1 MKPTLST
8 LALALLLCA
17 PARSAENP
25 NGPFTRVDRLISQF
39 NDQYAEM
46 LKMIKAGQAGLE
58 SGALKMPDFAAEKEA
73 LAKDRATL
81 AAWKPVLEPHV
92 LARQKAKECVA
103 TEDPRQTYGSQWK
116 DVLLDANMPDIAEQI
131 TLLTICKSL
140 ARRDDPLSCASAGPL
155 LNVTPSGA
163 TEPTVRVLCEDTR
176 VEVGEVRAFH
186 QGKFQ
191 ANCPHLLRTG
201 KGPGPLVKNMAPALV
216 AQICSIAA
224 QWNADPKA
232 PEKLSALIG
241 RDHPKLL
248 TMLREGL
255 NKTAGRFPPNAI
267 PKDWDPYQSHA
278 SLFSYWAHKAKGDAK
293 GCGENSWCRAY
304 LTGDEK
310 VCDKFERS
318 VRQIVCSRYLSS
330 IASDK
335 KLSEA
340 SEKDRKAYEML
351 QQRISHQAQLL
362 ETKSRVAAQ
371 QLDLAIQQNEATSDS
386 FRMVMAKK
394 MAELRQTL
402 DDAMNH
408 LYNVEPKSLGGIQT
422 RRAQLLK
429 FQQRL
434 QPLQQSIEAAAK
446 ATNRPVPKPASRR

>member
-1 MKPTLST
+1 MKTTLST

-25 NGPFTRVDRLISQF
+25 NGPFTRVDRLIAQF
-39 NDQYAEM
+39 NAQYAEM
-46 LKMIKAGQAGLE
+46 LTMIKAGQAGLQ
-58 SGALKMPDFAAEKEA
+58 SGAFKMPDFAAEKEA
-73 LAKDRATL
+73 LAKDRAML
-81 AAWKPVLEPHV
+81 AAWKPVSEAHV
-92 LARQKAKECVA
+92 LAREKAKECVRS
-103 TEDPRQTYGSQWK
+103 EDPRQTYGSGWK
-116 DVLLDANMPDIAEQI
+116 ELLQDPNMPDLGEQI

-155 LNVTPSGA
+155 LNVTPPGA
-163 TEPTVRVLCEDTR
+163 ESPTVRTLCEDSR
-176 VEVGEVRAFH
+176 VVVGEVRAFL

-216 AQICSIAA
+216 DQICSIAA

-232 PEKLSALIG
+232 PEKLTALIG

-248 TMLREGL
+248 TMIRGGL
-255 NKTAGRFPPNAI
+255 NKTAGRFAPNTI
-267 PKDWDPYQSHA
+267 PKDWDSYQAYA

-304 LTGDEK
+304 VTGDEK

-330 IASDK
+330 IPADK
-335 KLSEA
+335 KLVEA
-340 SEKDRKAYEML
+340 AEKDRKAYEAL

-371 QLDLAIQQNEATSDS
+371 QLDLATQQNEATSDS

-402 DDAMNH
+402 DDALNH
-408 LYNVEPKSLGGIQT
+408 LYNVEPKSLDGIQT

-434 QPLQQSIEAAAK
+434 QPLQQSIEAASK
-446 ATNRPVPKPASRR
+446 ATNKPLPKPAARQ